1 MKKNAAQRE
10 FKKLKGQIANIEDI
24 IKHSKAGALVEQE
37 TALRKKLKT
46 LKEMENQGFREYKEV
61 VMKYEEAL
69 EEASKKLLEDYNK
82 KNKTTFDFYD
92 VIAGNYNSFLNS
104 GFMTVLTKL
113 HIPKIVGEE
122 FEKNFPENPK
132 DEYKLARAIKR
143 KVIIHLGDTNTGKT
157 YNAIERLKS
166 AKKGIYLSPLRILA
180 LENYEKLNN

>member
-69 EEASKKLLEDYNK
+69 EEASK
-82 KNKTTFDFYD
+82 
-92 VIAGNYNSFLNS
+92 SF
-104 GFMTVLTKL
+104 
-113 HIPKIVGEE
+113 
-122 FEKNFPENPK
+122 
-132 DEYKLARAIKR
+132 
-143 KVIIHLGDTNTGKT
+143 
-157 YNAIERLKS
+157 
-166 AKKGIYLSPLRILA
+166 
-180 LENYEKLNN
+180 